1 MSIVNGKLP
10 IKVTAAAFEF
20 AETCAVAGLILTS
33 TSGAAAACSAVVQ
46 DGSNNDLVTLNT
58 TTGNG
63 VSGVMFPYP
72 VAMKGLSVPA
82 LSGTGA
88 VLYIYLADV

>member
-33 TSGAAAACSAVVQ
+33 TSAPP
-46 DGSNNDLVTLNT
+46 TR
-58 TTGNG
+58 
-63 VSGVMFPYP
+63 
-72 VAMKGLSVPA
+72 
-82 LSGTGA
+82 
-88 VLYIYLADV
+88 I